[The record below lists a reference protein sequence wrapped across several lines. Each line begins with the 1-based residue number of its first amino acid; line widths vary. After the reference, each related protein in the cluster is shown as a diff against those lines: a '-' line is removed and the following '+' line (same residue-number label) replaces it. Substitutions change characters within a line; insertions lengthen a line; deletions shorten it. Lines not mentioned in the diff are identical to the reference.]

1 MEVKE
6 YTCPTQYQIGN
17 LVTDLQLQFKG
28 DCYMGKL
35 LQFQSLVT
43 VEESLPDGVES
54 LQVL

>member
-1 MEVKE
+1 M
-6 YTCPTQYQIGN
+6 
-17 LVTDLQLQFKG
+17 TDLQLQFKG

-43 VEESLPDGVES
+43 VEESLPDGVVS